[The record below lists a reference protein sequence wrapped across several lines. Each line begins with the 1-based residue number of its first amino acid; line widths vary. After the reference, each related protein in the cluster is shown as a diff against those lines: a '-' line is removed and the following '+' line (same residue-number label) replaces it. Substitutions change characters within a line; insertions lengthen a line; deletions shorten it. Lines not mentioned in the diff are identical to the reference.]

1 MLPFD
6 RRPWAKT
13 VAMIV
18 VVLSFVGAIGLTLYF
33 RSIDSLHISEIVGI
47 FLLLLTIVP
56 PNVAIL
62 TRKTGQSA
70 NITTHLGQSRST
82 VR

>member
-6 RRPWAKT
+6 RKPWAKT
-13 VAMIV
+13 VAAV
-18 VVLSFVGAIGLTLYF
+18 VIALSFVGAIALLFYF

-56 PNVAIL
+56 PNVAIVM
-62 TRKTGQSA
+62 RKPGETESLNSPIG
-70 NITTHLGQSRST
+70 TTRST